1 MTVDAHPV
9 DSLPARR
16 KADDATHD
24 VALDVCP
31 IVVPVSGR
39 FEGLLTFRGSARL
52 DGEFKGEIVCR
63 GSLHL
68 GVHARVTGTIEVD
81 ELIVSGSLEGEVTA
95 RERIQLTATARVK
108 GVIRAPRLALED
120 GCVLDGRCETCAPA
134 SDA

>member
-16 KADDATHD
+16 AVDDATRDAAAD
-24 VALDVCP
+24 VWV
-31 IVVPVSGR
+31 VVPVSGR

-63 GSLHL
+63 GSLHV

-108 GVIRAPRLALED
+108 GVIRAPRVALEE